1 MIAKKICDAYLTD
14 QINKRAPTA
23 ENKGQSSQP
32 SKKQLRRERAEQK
45 KINSDKHKKQKTV
58 TDIVDSDN
66 TVDVDLNEVGE
77 EEKDMENDD
86 AVEEEMFEKKEDE
99 QL

>member
-14 QINKRAPTA
+14 QINKRASTA
-23 ENKGQSSQP
+23 ENDNKGQTSQP

-45 KINSDKHKKQKTV
+45 KLNSEKFKKQKTV

-66 TVDVDLNEVGE
+66 TVVVDLNEVGE

-86 AVEEEMFEKKEDE
+86 TVQEDMFEENED
-99 QL
+99 